1 MSNTVEVE
9 ISAILKNLNGNITFL
24 QPALEAI
31 VNSLEANATKI
42 EVEFFKSAQTAMD
55 DKMIKID
62 EYTITDNG
70 DGFNEDN
77 INSFKKLWSE
87 HKLDLGCKGSGR
99 FTWLKVFKN
108 ISIVSELKNTNTQ
121 VVIPFSV
128 NFGNQD
134 IEESLAKSKID
145 HNITKVTFTNL
156 TEDYFK
162 SATDKKYKRDRREN
176 ADLEAIYDKINN
188 SLLVKLFLL
197 KQQGA
202 KFDICLILDG
212 QEKHITNESIPSLEF
227 QAFTMKA
234 DYVNQPDIPFVLYY
248 IFNENNKNSKKVHL
262 CAAGRIVSTLN
273 DDDLGFSAN
282 LPNKDSFEMLLCSE
296 YLDKNVSDDRTTL
309 SGLEGLKQATL
320 DKPLIMTTI
329 ISCLKNKVNEIIIE
343 KYPDLVDKNT
353 TIIENAVNMAPYL
366 TKYIREN
373 SDVLVSEKSLVTAA
387 QKEFNS
393 RKVKI
398 QSKFKGLLSDVN
410 VDPNELNNTL
420 SDISEMALSELGE
433 YILYR
438 DAIIRA
444 LQNAIIDTTKNEDF
458 IHDIFMPRR
467 TKTDTQNA
475 NNGYATNLWLFD
487 DKFMT
492 FTNAF
497 SDVNFKQIVET
508 IFDNTAM
515 PTDDLGMD
523 LKKPDLAIFYN
534 RDISRDALIVEFKG
548 ANAPL
553 GEKEKAIGEIGRNCL
568 LLKEKVPDINT
579 IWAYIVT
586 NIDHEF
592 EVSLKGNGYKP
603 RFTNANDGKIMYFY
617 NDSVPV
623 HVYALD
629 LGAITADA
637 LARNKTF
644 LDILKKN

>member
-1 MSNTVEVE
+1 MANTVEVE

-31 VNSLEANATKI
+31 ANSLEANATEI
-42 EVEFFKSAQTAMD
+42 RVEL
-55 DKMIKID
+55 IKNEQMSID
-62 EYTITDNG
+62 EKVAKINSYIITDNG
-70 DGFNEDN
+70 DGFNEAN
-77 INSFKKLWSE
+77 IESFKKLWSD

-108 ISIVSELKNTNTQ
+108 ILIESEVKATNMRVT
-121 VVIPFSV
+121 IPFSV
-128 NFGNQD
+128 NYGNQD
-134 IEESLAKSKID
+134 IASSLSDNKVEQ
-145 HNITKVTFTNL
+145 NITRITFTDL
-156 TEDYFK
+156 TEEYFK
-162 SATDKKYKRDRREN
+162 STTDKKFKRDKREN
-176 ADLEAIYDKINN
+176 ADLNVIHDKIYS

-197 KQQGA
+197 KQNGI
-202 KFDICLILDG
+202 KFDICLVLEK
-212 QEKHITNESIPSLEF
+212 QEMHITNDSIPTLELEN
-227 QAFTMKA
+227 FTISA
-234 DYVNQPDIPFVLYY
+234 DYLNQPEIPFTLYY
-248 IFNENNKNSKKVHL
+248 IFNKNNKNSKKVYL
-262 CAAGRIVSTLN
+262 CAAGRIVTTLT

-320 DKPLIMTTI
+320 DKPLIMATI
-329 ISCLKNKVNEIIIE
+329 VNCLKKKVNEIILNQ
-343 KYPDLVDKNT
+343 YPDLVDTNS
-353 TIIENAVNMAPYL
+353 TIIENAVNRAPHL
-366 TKYIREN
+366 TKYIRETP
-373 SDVLVSEKSLVTAA
+373 DLLVSEASLITAA
-387 QKEFNS
+387 QKTFNAKKIEIQ
-393 RKVKI
+393 RK
-398 QSKFKGLLSDVN
+398 FTGLLTVAN

-444 LQNAIIDTTKNEDF
+444 LQNAISDTTKNEDF

-467 TKTDTQNA
+467 SKAALHSD
-475 NNGYATNLWLFD
+475 GYATNLWLFD

-492 FTNAF
+492 FTYAF
-497 SDVNFKQIVET
+497 SDTNFKQIIET
-508 IFDNTAM
+508 IFDNATAL
-515 PTDDLGMD
+515 TDELGMD
-523 LKKPDLAIFYN
+523 LKKPDLAIFFN
-534 RDISRDALIVEFKG
+534 KEISRDALIVEFKG

-568 LLKEKVPDINT
+568 LLKEKVPEINT

-592 EVSLKGNGYKP
+592 EVSLRGNGYKP

>member
-31 VNSLEANATKI
+31 ANSLEANATEI
-42 EVEFFKSAQTAMD
+42 RMEF
-55 DKMIKID
+55 IKNEQMSID
-62 EYTITDNG
+62 EKVAKINSYTITDNG
-70 DGFNEDN
+70 DGFNEAN
-77 INSFKKLWSE
+77 IESFKKLWSN
-87 HKLDLGCKGSGR
+87 HKMDLGCKGSGR

-108 ISIVSELKNTNTQ
+108 ILIESEVKATNMH
-121 VVIPFSV
+121 VKIPFSV
-128 NFGNQD
+128 NYGNQD
-134 IEESLAKSKID
+134 IVESVADNKID
-145 HNITKVTFTNL
+145 QNFTRITFTDL
-156 TEDYFK
+156 TEEYFK
-162 SATDKKYKRDRREN
+162 AVTDKKYKRDKREN
-176 ADLEAIYDKINN
+176 ADLEAIHDKIYN

-197 KQQGA
+197 KQKGI
-202 KFDICLILDG
+202 KFDICLILEE
-212 QEKHITNESIPSLEF
+212 QEMHITNDSIPLLESERF
-227 QAFTMKA
+227 NMPA
-234 DYVNQPDIPFVLYY
+234 DYLNQPEIPFTLYY
-248 IFNENNKNSKKVHL
+248 IFNQNSKNSKKVHL
-262 CAAGRIVSTLN
+262 CAAGRIVTTLK
-273 DDDLGFSAN
+273 DDDMGFSAN

-296 YLDKNVSDDRTTL
+296 YLDKNVSDDRTAL

-329 ISCLKNKVNEIIIE
+329 INSLKKKVNEIILRR
-343 KYPDLVDKNT
+343 YPDLVDTNSI
-353 TIIENAVNMAPYL
+353 IIEKAVNRAPHL
-366 TKYIREN
+366 TKYIRES
-373 SDVLVSEKSLVTAA
+373 SDLLVSEASLITAA
-387 QKEFNS
+387 QKTFNA
-393 RKVKI
+393 KKI
-398 QSKFKGLLSDVN
+398 EIQCRFKGLLTDVN

-444 LQNAIIDTTKNEDF
+444 LKNAISDTTKNEDF
-458 IHDIFMPRR
+458 IHDIFMPKRS
-467 TKTDTQNA
+467 KADLHSD
-475 NNGYATNLWLFD
+475 GYATNLWLFD

-492 FTNAF
+492 FTYAF
-497 SDVNFKQIVET
+497 SDTNFKQIVET
-508 IFDNTAM
+508 IFDNATAL
-515 PTDDLGMD
+515 TDDLGME
-523 LKKPDLAIFYN
+523 LKKPDLAIFFN
-534 RDISRDALIVEFKG
+534 KEISRDALIVEFKG

-568 LLKEKVPDINT
+568 LLKEKVPEINT

-592 EVSLKGNGYKP
+592 EVSLRGNGYKP

-644 LDILKKN
+644 LDILKRN